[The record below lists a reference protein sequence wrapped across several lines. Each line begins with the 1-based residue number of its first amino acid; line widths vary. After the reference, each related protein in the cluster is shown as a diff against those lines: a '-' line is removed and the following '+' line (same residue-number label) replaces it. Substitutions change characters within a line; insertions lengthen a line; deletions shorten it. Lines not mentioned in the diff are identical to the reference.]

1 MTQSSAIS
9 AQGTDLQI
17 ETGSGTTIAVTGIVV
32 GNPTILTAA
41 GVKNG
46 TVVTLSGFTGAD
58 ASEINNQSFVATNA
72 TAGTFAIQVNTTG
85 KDIEGLAAS
94 ALQKAYTSVANVK
107 NWSGFDGQA
116 AEVDVTHLRSKARE
130 IRLGLQDFG
139 SISFDINPDYEDAG
153 QNAMRASKA
162 AASRLNYKLTYPN
175 GKVASFGAYVRAMPE
190 SGAVDEVIGGSAELR
205 IDGEVIVA

>member
-46 TVVTLSGFTGAD
+46 TVVTLSGFTGAN

-139 SISFDINPDYEDAG
+139 
-153 QNAMRASKA
+153 
-162 AASRLNYKLTYPN
+162 
-175 GKVASFGAYVRAMPE
+175 
-190 SGAVDEVIGGSAELR
+190 
-205 IDGEVIVA
+205 